1 MSAAGAAKPPRLLF
15 RRAQR
20 LTRAL
25 DYQAAYADRVTRTR
39 GPLVVFARRNA
50 LGHARLGLSVG
61 RKVGNAVVRN
71 LVKRLLREAF
81 RLHQRELPTGLDLVV
96 NVRPHKP
103 LTVEDYREHLLDAAA
118 SLSRQLERAD
128 AGKKGGAD
136 RG

>member
-1 MSAAGAAKPPRLLF
+1 MSSAGAAKPPRLLF

-39 GPLVVFARRNA
+39 GPLVVFARRNT

-71 LVKRLLREAF
+71 RVKRLLREAF
-81 RLHQRELPTGLDLVV
+81 RLHQRDLPAGLDLVV

-103 LTVEDYREHLLDAAA
+103 LALGDYQKHLLDAAA
-118 SLSRQLERAD
+118 SLDRQLERAD
-128 AGKKGGAD
+128 AGKSGGAD